1 MSHKK
6 NYCTNCGKFGHINKT
21 CKEPITSLG
30 ILCFKLDKSLN
41 LNHLQFNNHVSN
53 KYIKIDDYNFENL
66 SNLNK
71 INFFKDKIYFLLI
84 RRKHSLNYVEFIRG
98 KYDKNNLDKLIECF
112 ELMSNKEIENIKNN
126 EFEFLW
132 DDLWKETSKHK
143 MYQKEF
149 KRSKKLFDNLK
160 DRNIL
165 EKLLEIN
172 PLYDTPEWGIPK
184 GKRNYF
190 EKNIECAIRE
200 FNEETTMKENNY
212 VILKNLY
219 SVQENY
225 KGTNNLNYKHI
236 YYLSIS
242 DSDNEVNCNN
252 IQSSN
257 NEIGDIGWFTWDEA
271 IKKIRPY
278 YKSKIELINKIFLFI
293 LNIYIEI
300 IKDTNIINKLN

>member
-6 NYCTNCGKFGHINKT
+6 NYCTNCGKFGHINRT

-41 LNHLQFNNHVSN
+41 LNHLDFNNYVSN

-71 INFFKDKIYFLLI
+71 INLFKDKIYFLLI

-98 KYDKNNLDKLIECF
+98 KYDKNNLNKLIECF
-112 ELMSNKEIENIKNN
+112 ELMSKKEIENIKNN
-126 EFEFLW
+126 DFEFLW
-132 DDLWKETSKHK
+132 DDLWKETSKNK

-149 KRSKKLFDNLK
+149 KKSKKLFNNLK
-160 DRNIL
+160 EENIL

-184 GKRNYF
+184 GRRNYF

-242 DSDNEVNCNN
+242 DSANEVNYDN
-252 IQSSN
+252 IESSN
-257 NEIGDIGWFTWDEA
+257 NEIGNIGWFTWDEA

-300 IKDTNIINKLN
+300 IKDANIFNKFN

>member
-6 NYCTNCGKFGHINKT
+6 NYCTNCGKFGHINRT

-41 LNHLQFNNHVSN
+41 LNHLDFNNYVSN

-71 INFFKDKIYFLLI
+71 INLFKDKIYFLLI

-98 KYDKNNLDKLIECF
+98 KYDKNNLNKLIECF
-112 ELMSNKEIENIKNN
+112 ELMSKKEIENIKNN
-126 EFEFLW
+126 DFEFLW
-132 DDLWKETSKHK
+132 DDLWKETSKDK

>member
-1 MSHKK
+1 MSYKK

-41 LNHLQFNNHVSN
+41 LNHLQFNNYVSN

-98 KYDKNNLDKLIECF
+98 KYDMNNLNKLIECF
-112 ELMSNKEIENIKNN
+112 ELMSKKEIENIKNN
-126 EFEFLW
+126 DFEFLW
-132 DDLWKETSKHK
+132 NDLWKETSKHK

-149 KRSKKLFDNLK
+149 KKSKKLFDNLK
-160 DRNIL
+160 DKNIL

-184 GKRNYF
+184 GRRNYF

-200 FNEETTMKENNY
+200 FNEETTMKDNNY
-212 VILKNLY
+212 IILKNLY

>member
-41 LNHLQFNNHVSN
+41 LNHLDFNNYVSN

-71 INFFKDKIYFLLI
+71 INLFKDKIYFLLI

-98 KYDKNNLDKLIECF
+98 KYDKKNLNKLIECF
-112 ELMSNKEIENIKNN
+112 ELMSKKEIENIKNN
-126 EFEFLW
+126 DFEFLW
-132 DDLWKETSKHK
+132 DDLWKETSKNK

-149 KRSKKLFDNLK
+149 KKSKKLFNNLK
-160 DRNIL
+160 EENIL

-172 PLYDTPEWGIPK
+172 PLYDTTEWGIPK
-184 GKRNYF
+184 GRRNYF

-212 VILKNLY
+212 LILKNLY

-242 DSDNEVNCNN
+242 DSTNEANYDNIE
-252 IQSSN
+252 SSN

-300 IKDTNIINKLN
+300 IKDTNIINKFN

>member
-1 MSHKK
+1 MSYKK
-6 NYCTNCGKFGHINKT
+6 NYCTNCGKFGHINKI

-41 LNHLQFNNHVSN
+41 LDHKSFNNYVLN

-71 INFFKDKIYFLLI
+71 IDLFKNKIYFLLI
-84 RRKHSLNYVEFIRG
+84 QRKHSLNYVEFIRG
-98 KYDKNNLDKLIECF
+98 KYDKNNLNKLIECF
-112 ELMSNKEIENIKNN
+112 ELMSKKEIENIRNN
-126 EFEFLW
+126 DFDYLW
-132 DDLWKETSKHK
+132 NDLWKETSKHK

-149 KRSKKLFDNLK
+149 KKSKKMFESLKNSNL
-160 DRNIL
+160 L
-165 EKLLEIN
+165 EKLLEIT
-172 PLYDTPEWGIPK
+172 PIYDTPEWGIPK
-184 GKRNYF
+184 GRRNFF
-190 EKNIECAIRE
+190 EKNIDCAIRE

-212 VILKNLY
+212 IILKNLY

-225 KGTNNLNYKHI
+225 KGTNNLDYKHI

-242 DSDNEVNCNN
+242 SSDNEVNYEN
-252 IQSSN
+252 IESSN
-257 NEIGDIGWFTWDEA
+257 NEIGDIGWFTWEEA

-300 IKDTNIINKLN
+300 VKDTNIIKQFN

>member
-6 NYCTNCGKFGHINKT
+6 NYCTNCGKFGHINRT

-41 LNHLQFNNHVSN
+41 LNHLDFNNYVSN

-71 INFFKDKIYFLLI
+71 INLFKDKIYFLLI

-98 KYDKNNLDKLIECF
+98 KYDKNNLNKLIECF
-112 ELMSNKEIENIKNN
+112 ELMSKKEIENIKNN
-126 EFEFLW
+126 DFEFLW
-132 DDLWKETSKHK
+132 DDLWKETSKNK

-149 KRSKKLFDNLK
+149 KKSKKLFNNLK
-160 DRNIL
+160 EENIL

-184 GKRNYF
+184 GRRNYF

>member
-1 MSHKK
+1 
-6 NYCTNCGKFGHINKT
+6 
-21 CKEPITSLG
+21 
-30 ILCFKLDKSLN
+30 
-41 LNHLQFNNHVSN
+41 
-53 KYIKIDDYNFENL
+53 
-66 SNLNK
+66 
-71 INFFKDKIYFLLI
+71 
-84 RRKHSLNYVEFIRG
+84 
-98 KYDKNNLDKLIECF
+98 
-112 ELMSNKEIENIKNN
+112 MSNKEIENIKNN

-132 DDLWKETSKHK
+132 DDLWKETSKDK